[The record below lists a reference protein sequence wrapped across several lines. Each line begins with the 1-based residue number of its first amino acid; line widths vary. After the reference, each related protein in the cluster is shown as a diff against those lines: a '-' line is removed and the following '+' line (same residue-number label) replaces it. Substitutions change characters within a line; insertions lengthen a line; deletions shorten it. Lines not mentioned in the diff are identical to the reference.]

1 MARIEY
7 DPRVL
12 SHAPSRARR
21 TLQSVGVLVG
31 ALVSTPVLL
40 AGCGGPASL
49 PTASL
54 NQSVTV
60 TLPGDDGAPFAIPPP
75 GARYTVLEFWS
86 PTCEPCKQ
94 ILPAVLKKR
103 AELAQKGADLVH
115 VAVLEQGQSAN
126 DAKATMAFWGV
137 NERFVVDVDGAYMHK
152 LGAKNV
158 PAFAIVDAA
167 GTLRW
172 VAPDGIT
179 ISGLI
184 SAIPE

>member
-1 MARIEY
+1 MVAKN
-7 DPRVL
+7 
-12 SHAPSRARR
+12 ASRRALRSLR
-21 TLQSVGVLVG
+21 KGGVCAA
-31 ALVSTPVLL
+31 ALALTPVLAL
-40 AGCGGPASL
+40 GCGGAQSL
-49 PTASL
+49 QTAALDQPVAVS
-54 NQSVTV
+54 
-60 TLPGDDGAPFAIPPP
+60 LPGDDGAPAAIPPP

-94 ILPAVLKKR
+94 IVPAVLKKR

-126 DAKATMAFWGV
+126 DAKATLAFWGV
-137 NERFVVDVDGAYMHK
+137 NERFVVDMDGAYMHK
-152 LGAKNV
+152 LGARSV

-179 ISGLI
+179 ISGLLA
-184 SAIPE
+184 AIPE